1 MVKSTFQDIAALAG
15 VGTATVE
22 RVLNGRGGVRPD
34 TVEKVVMAARK
45 LDYPRVL
52 PDAHRGLMRIEV
64 LLVRPETSFFRR
76 LSNSF
81 ERIAATL
88 SPLVVVQRSFVDEMN
103 PAQIARRIREP
114 GQRRAALILA
124 VPDSYEIR
132 EAVDAQTDEGL
143 PVVSIVTRSSGRISA
158 FVGIDNGAAGRSAA
172 MFMAKMARRR
182 GSVMAL
188 AHPIYQVHRDRVGGF
203 SAYLQRHP
211 DSGLQFDWLGFGLD
225 QDDRCAD
232 LLFQALKRQ
241 PDLVG
246 LYNAGGANE
255 ALLQVLE
262 RHPRGRDICF
272 IGHELT
278 DHTQRALMGGLMDV
292 VLDQAPEA
300 QARRAMDI
308 VLHRIGLTGIA
319 PDQSPIRFIT
329 ITAESI

>member
-1 MVKSTFQDIAALAG
+1 MASVRMLVHRLRHVIFPRISGLMTVKVASAERAIWGHMVKSTFQDIAALAG

-124 VPDSYEIR
+124 VPDSHEIR
-132 EAVDAQTDEGL
+132 EAVDAQADEGL
-143 PVVSIVTRSSGRISA
+143 PVSA
-158 FVGIDNGAAGRSAA
+158 S
-172 MFMAKMARRR
+172 
-182 GSVMAL
+182 
-188 AHPIYQVHRDRVGGF
+188 
-203 SAYLQRHP
+203 
-211 DSGLQFDWLGFGLD
+211 
-225 QDDRCAD
+225 
-232 LLFQALKRQ
+232 
-241 PDLVG
+241 
-246 LYNAGGANE
+246 
-255 ALLQVLE
+255 
-262 RHPRGRDICF
+262 
-272 IGHELT
+272 
-278 DHTQRALMGGLMDV
+278 
-292 VLDQAPEA
+292 
-300 QARRAMDI
+300 
-308 VLHRIGLTGIA
+308 
-319 PDQSPIRFIT
+319 
-329 ITAESI
+329 